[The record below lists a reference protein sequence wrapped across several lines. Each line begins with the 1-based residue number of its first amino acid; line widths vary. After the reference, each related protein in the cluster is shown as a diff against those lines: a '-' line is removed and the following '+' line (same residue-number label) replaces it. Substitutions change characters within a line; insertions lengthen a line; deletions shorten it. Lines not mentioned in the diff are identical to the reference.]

1 MRAICK
7 TDENRNIKVW
17 FMGGILAVWTVIF
30 ERLTSSVVDWSIRS
44 KCYIRS
50 GQLHFANQL
59 LRVFHLSESVLVNE
73 IAGETRRSKGAFRVT
88 HQYVLFSHHLGFFT
102 YAK

>member
-30 ERLTSSVVDWSIRS
+30 ERLTSSVADWSIRS
-44 KCYIRS
+44 KCYIRFWATS
-50 GQLHFANQL
+50 
-59 LRVFHLSESVLVNE
+59 LR
-73 IAGETRRSKGAFRVT
+73 
-88 HQYVLFSHHLGFFT
+88 
-102 YAK
+102 